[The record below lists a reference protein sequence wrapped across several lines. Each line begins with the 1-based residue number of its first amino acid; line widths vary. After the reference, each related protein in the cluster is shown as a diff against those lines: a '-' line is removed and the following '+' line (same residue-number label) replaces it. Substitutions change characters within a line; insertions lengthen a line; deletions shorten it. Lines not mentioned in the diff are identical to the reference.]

1 MLRKRKL
8 QRLSKFNY
16 YIFIE
21 YHYIQNSLLFIYL
34 HTDRAE
40 RKAQRLASEQ
50 EQKEKDAQKR
60 AEIDAQ
66 IKANREAK
74 IAAREAA
81 KAEQEAAA
89 AEKQQEADLKGVK
102 FVDTSMPSY

>member
-1 MLRKRKL
+1 ML
-8 QRLSKFNY
+8 QQLSKFNY

-21 YHYIQNSLLFIYL
+21 YHYIQNSLSNI
-34 HTDRAE
+34 RAE
-40 RKAQRLASEQ
+40 RTAQRLASEK

-60 AEIDAQ
+60 AEVDAQ